1 MEPAAKP
8 TLQGGS
14 SSESCSGPAYV
25 PLQIVPSADQ
35 NVPASKLGELW
46 RKGSLTLVGQKIQ
59 VFQLILSS
67 SIFHLKEAPFA
78 STY

>member
-35 NVPASKLGELW
+35 NMPASKLGELW

-59 VFQLILSS
+59 VILSS